1 LNQALNSPSW
11 LLLTNLGGCKPNG
24 GIEFFAKTLAVTM
37 ATIETTIAYQK
48 FGHVHA
54 LVMPKFW

>member
-1 LNQALNSPSW
+1 
-11 LLLTNLGGCKPNG
+11 LLTNLGGCKPNG
-24 GIEFFAKTLAVTM
+24 GIEFFAKPLAVTM